1 MDTIDAFLA
10 SHPYAAQTKRTYSDV
25 LHRLLAA
32 VKPDSLTAAGLVHF
46 LEVSGWGNKRQCMAL
61 AAIQKYLA
69 WRFGPDHPA
78 RMARLQ
84 RIEGKPQRALTQQVA
99 LQLLAS
105 FNPYTPKGARDLA
118 LCALALDTGLRESEL
133 CRLEMRY
140 VNTDTQTL
148 EVVVKGGDWEAA
160 IYSPDTAAHVE
171 HWKSHRPACEH
182 DYLFVSFRTGQAI
195 TPEGLNRIVGEWGKT
210 IGIQLSPQ
218 DFRRSFAVIGTL
230 NGAAERILMEGGRW
244 KSSQMIKTY
253 TRTLRLEAMKKYLP
267 VPSL

>member
-105 FNPYTPKGARDLA
+105 FNPSQGLGALRPRTRHRLA
-118 LCALALDTGLRESEL
+118 RVGAMPPGNALREHRYTDIGSRRKGW
-133 CRLEMRY
+133 RL
-140 VNTDTQTL
+140 
-148 EVVVKGGDWEAA
+148 GSGD
-160 IYSPDTAAHVE
+160 
-171 HWKSHRPACEH
+171 
-182 DYLFVSFRTGQAI
+182 L
-195 TPEGLNRIVGEWGKT
+195 
-210 IGIQLSPQ
+210 
-218 DFRRSFAVIGTL
+218 
-230 NGAAERILMEGGRW
+230 
-244 KSSQMIKTY
+244 
-253 TRTLRLEAMKKYLP
+253 
-267 VPSL
+267 